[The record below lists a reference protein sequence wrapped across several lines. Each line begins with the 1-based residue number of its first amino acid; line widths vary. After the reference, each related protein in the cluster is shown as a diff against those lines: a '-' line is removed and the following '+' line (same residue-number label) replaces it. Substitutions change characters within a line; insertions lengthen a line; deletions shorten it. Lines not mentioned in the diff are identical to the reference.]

1 MCRKCS
7 FTVYVINDIKQILT
21 YNIKIQSNNKIMNVA
36 SLWYTGAATTCI
48 SKNVVKTL
56 NLTSNEEVYIDT
68 PSGRSK
74 TKIYEIDIILP
85 NEVYLKNIKVY
96 ETTIGDQGFD
106 LLIGMDIISKG
117 DFCVSGVNGVI
128 TASFRYPAQ
137 GVTDYMFIGGD

>member
-7 FTVYVINDIKQILT
+7 FTVYVIDDIKQILT

-36 SLWYTGAATTCI
+36 SLWDTGAATTCI

>member
-7 FTVYVINDIKQILT
+7 FTVYVIDDIKQILT

-36 SLWYTGAATTCI
+36 SLWDTGAATTCI
-48 SKNVVKTL
+48 SKKVVKTL

>member
-7 FTVYVINDIKQILT
+7 FTVYVIDDIKQILT

-36 SLWYTGAATTCI
+36 SLWDTGAATTCI

-106 LLIGMDIISKG
+106 LLIGMDIIIKG

>member
-7 FTVYVINDIKQILT
+7 FTVYVIDDIKQILT

-36 SLWYTGAATTCI
+36 SLWDTGAATTCI

-85 NEVYLKNIKVY
+85 NEVYLKKIKVY

>member
-7 FTVYVINDIKQILT
+7 FTVYVIDDIKQILT

-36 SLWYTGAATTCI
+36 SLWDTGAATTCI

-117 DFCVSGVNGVI
+117 IFVLVEL
-128 TASFRYPAQ
+128 
-137 GVTDYMFIGGD
+137 ME

>member
-7 FTVYVINDIKQILT
+7 FTVYVIDDIKQILT

-36 SLWYTGAATTCI
+36 SLWDTGAATTCI

-56 NLTSNEEVYIDT
+56 NLTSDEEVYIDT

>member
-7 FTVYVINDIKQILT
+7 FTVYVIDDIKQILT

-36 SLWYTGAATTCI
+36 SLWDTGAATTCI

-106 LLIGMDIISKG
+106 LLIGMDIIIKG

-128 TASFRYPAQ
+128 TASFRYPVQ